1 MHHCVHSC
9 HRPRAGQGLV
19 LVVGQGHDE
28 ADDQLFVKDNVT
40 VAILQGGILVT
51 LRTEGGLL
59 FSSDDMM
66 RRLHCRCR
74 CRCRTSQVVI
84 FIAVLASK
92 YPQHLTRPMQSDVV
106 SVTCPASSSLT
117 TSTHL
122 TSTPPPHQRQ
132 YQQQAT
138 TIIRSSA
145 YHQSHGPWRT
155 LVFYLELRIWNGIGI
170 CCCR

>member
-1 MHHCVHSC
+1 MHHCVHPC
-9 HRPRAGQGLV
+9 HNPRAGQGLV

-74 CRCRTSQVVI
+74 CRTSQVVI

-122 TSTPPPHQRQ
+122 TSTVLLHINANMNNKQQPSPDHPP
-132 YQQQAT
+132 
-138 TIIRSSA
+138 TIK
-145 YHQSHGPWRT
+145 SHRPRRA
-155 LVFYLELRIWNGIGI
+155 LVL
-170 CCCR
+170 